1 MVCTLTEVRSL
12 CFFTFLENL
21 QTIDRFVQRKSRE
34 KRELRLKM
42 REKMRAGDEKRSERR
57 RRRRE

>member
-1 MVCTLTEVRSL
+1 
-12 CFFTFLENL
+12 
-21 QTIDRFVQRKSRE
+21 
-34 KRELRLKM
+34 M